1 MNVEH
6 RTFNVQHRIMNSVN
20 LKKKTEQA
28 YSVEMAT
35 KAGSEFILRNSTRLS
50 RSTLSLLTLSRSTL
64 SSQPKGSRPKGSSH
78 AAVKCI
84 EVRLFYNR

>member
-50 RSTLSLLTLSRSTL
+50 RSTLS
-64 SSQPKGSRPKGSSH
+64 SQPKGSRLKGSQPKGSSQ
-78 AAVKCI
+78 AAVHYSA
-84 EVRLFYNR
+84 VRLF